1 MSTAPEV
8 RETLRRVADTVD
20 VPPIDEVA
28 FGRKVRR
35 ARSGALGVRA
45 TAGVAAVALVA
56 GAAFVGTALVG
67 TGPRGAAPAVG
78 PPQGVVADE
87 RPPVYLSV
95 GGRLAA
101 LDPLGE
107 VHDLGVPV
115 EEVLGATPDGVIA
128 VDRESH
134 FVRFRAVVKG
144 DRWRFR
150 RVDPPVAG
158 PVQRAELSSAAGRVA
173 WISLDNELVVRDL
186 DSQEDIF
193 RTPVSEITA
202 LMAVGDR
209 ALVSEGRSLRLL
221 GDEEVVEL
229 AWDGIPSSAGVG
241 GDTVAV
247 SDSAEGS
254 TSIYDVSS
262 GEAVVL
268 DELPGWGELSPDG
281 SAFLATPGEEEAG
294 RPVLWTRAREPRS
307 VTGLA
312 GTVTGV
318 TWADDDTAAV
328 TTSNWGG
335 GQRERTDVY
344 VCEVSNAGC
353 ALALEG
359 GGGEVSVSY

>member
-8 RETLRRVADTVD
+8 RETLRQVADTVD

-28 FGRKVRR
+28 FGRRVRR

-45 TAGVAAVALVA
+45 TAGAAAVALVA
-56 GAAFVGTALVG
+56 GAAFVGTTLVG
-67 TGPRGAAPAVG
+67 AGPRGAAPAVG
-78 PPQGVVADE
+78 PPQGVLADE

-107 VHDLGVPV
+107 VHSLGVPV

-134 FVRFRAVVKG
+134 LVRFRAVVKG

-158 PVQRAELSSAAGRVA
+158 SVQRAELSSATGRVA

-186 DSQEDIF
+186 DSQEDLF
-193 RTPVSEITA
+193 RTPVSESTA
-202 LMAVGDR
+202 LVAVGDR

-221 GDEEVVEL
+221 GGEEVVEL

-247 SDSAEGS
+247 SDSAEGRA
-254 TSIYDVSS
+254 SIYDVSS

-281 SAFLATPGEEEAG
+281 MAYLAAPGEEQDG
-294 RPVLWTRAREPRS
+294 QPVLWTRAGEARS

-318 TWADDDTAAV
+318 TWVDDDTAAV
-328 TTSNWGG
+328 TTSTWGG
-335 GQRERTDVY
+335 GQRARTDVY

-359 GGGEVSVSY
+359 GQSEVSVR

>member
-1 MSTAPEV
+1 MSTAPDV
-8 RETLRRVADTVD
+8 RETLREVADTVD

-28 FGRKVRR
+28 FGRRVRR
-35 ARSGALGVRA
+35 ARSGALSVRA
-45 TAGVAAVALVA
+45 TAGAAAVALMA
-56 GAAFVGTALVG
+56 GAAFVGTTLVG

-78 PPQGVVADE
+78 PPQGVLADE
-87 RPPVYLSV
+87 RLPVYLSV

-134 FVRFRAVVKG
+134 LVRFRAVVKG

-158 PVQRAELSSAAGRVA
+158 SVQRAELSSATGRVA

-186 DSQEDIF
+186 DSQEDVF
-193 RTPVSEITA
+193 RTPVSESTA

-221 GDEEVVEL
+221 GGEEVVEL

-241 GDTVAV
+241 GDTVAL

-281 SAFLATPGEEEAG
+281 SAFLATPGEEAG
-294 RPVLWTRAREPRS
+294 RPVLWTRAGEPRS

-318 TWADDDTAAV
+318 TWADDETAVV
-328 TTSNWGG
+328 TTSTWAG
-335 GQRERTDVY
+335 GQQERTDVY

-359 GGGEVSVSY
+359 GQGEVSVR